1 MPVNLRQLNNFIHIV
16 DTGSITRTAHN
27 IGIAQPALTL
37 QIAQMEE
44 ELGTQLLLRSSR
56 GVVPTAAGLMLYRQ
70 ARTVQRQMEQLPHV
84 VRGAG
89 VELAGQVV
97 VGFATALAPMLAFSL
112 AAGILARYPKI
123 KLRMMEGESALQ
135 QELATHSRVDL
146 AVLIDHAAPAG
157 LQFQPL
163 FTLGLGMLCDG
174 KDARDQA
181 GAPIELA
188 CAMARIVAL
197 PGAANPVRMAVD
209 AALGEAGLPPADV
222 RLELNSLTALVHA
235 VAFGIGPVIA
245 PLMPLAD
252 LHAPKG
258 LFYRPIVGMCRSL
271 QASLC
276 TSKDLPTSLAAH
288 AVQRALIEIVNERVQ
303 RADWPRPSA

>member
-1 MPVNLRQLNNFIHIV
+1 VNLRQLSNFIHIV

-70 ARTVQRQMEQLPHV
+70 ARTVQRQMEQLAHV

-97 VGFATALAPMLAFSL
+97 VGFATALAPVLASPL
-112 AAGILARYPKI
+112 AAEVLARYPKI
-123 KLRMMEGESALQ
+123 KIRMTEGESALQ
-135 QELATHSRVDL
+135 QELVTHSRVDL

-157 LQFQPL
+157 LHFEPL
-163 FTLGLGMLCDG
+163 FTLGLGLLCDG
-174 KDARDQA
+174 KDRRDRA
-181 GAPIELA
+181 GAPIGLA
-188 CAMARIVAL
+188 EAMARAVAI

-209 AALGEAGLPPADV
+209 AALKQAALPPADV
-222 RLELNSLTALVHA
+222 RLELNSLSALIHATAS
-235 VAFGIGPVIA
+235 GIGPVIA

-252 LHAPKG
+252 HHAPAG
-258 LFYRPIVGMCRSL
+258 LVFRPIVGMSQSL

-288 AVQRALIEIVNERVQ
+288 AVQRALVEIVNERVQ
-303 RADWPRPSA
+303 RDDWPRPPA